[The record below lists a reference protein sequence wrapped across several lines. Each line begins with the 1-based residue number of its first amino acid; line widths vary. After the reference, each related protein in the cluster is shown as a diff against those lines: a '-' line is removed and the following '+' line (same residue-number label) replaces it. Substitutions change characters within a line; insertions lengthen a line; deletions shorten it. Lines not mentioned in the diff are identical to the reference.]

1 MISRRNFLK
10 YAGLAAAAAGTGFT
24 AGKITSGSAG
34 EYFSMQGFL
43 PADDKILTDLFA
55 AVKKNIPAGSNLFV
69 AASDTDK
76 IKIKKLFNADNIL
89 PGKGRVTIKMNRI
102 NEKVSSDILISDSRK
117 FIYDPQLDN
126 SLMIH
131 SLRENIKNK
140 PAEIFLSMEYNES
153 GFLSSFFQ
161 TAGTAVFMNEKGIAE
176 RIDLE
181 KDYREIK
188 ISGQI
193 GNTIAGIR
201 NGRIRV
207 IDSCCKNKICTH
219 TGYINKP
226 GEFIACAPNKV
237 LIKIEHV

>member
-24 AGKITSGSAG
+24 AGKITSGTAG
-34 EYFSMQGFL
+34 EYFTLQGFL
-43 PADDKILTDLFA
+43 PAEDKILSDLFA

-69 AASDTDK
+69 SASDNDK
-76 IKIKKLFNADNIL
+76 IKIKKLLGIDSIL
-89 PGKGRVTIKMNRI
+89 PGKGKVTVKMNRI
-102 NEKVSSDILISDSRK
+102 NEKVSSDILISDNRK
-117 FIYDPQLDN
+117 FIYDPQKDN

-140 PAEIFLSMEYNES
+140 PAEIFLSMEYYET

-176 RIDLE
+176 KIDLE

-188 ISGQI
+188 ITGQM
-193 GNTIAGIR
+193 GNTIAQIR
-201 NGRIRV
+201 NGNIRV
-207 IDSCCKNKICTH
+207 INSCCKNKICTH
-219 TGYINKP
+219 TGYISKA

-237 LIKIEHV
+237 LIKIEHS